1 MIKVAF
7 LFDRSNDWLAE
18 FLPNYGKKFPKFKFS
33 QIYDEQKIRR
43 FDITFVLG
51 YTKILRGDI
60 INANNLLLVV
70 HESDLPNGRGFS
82 PLQWQVLA
90 GENKITVSLLKVSKD
105 YDAGDLCDTVLL
117 ELDGTEL
124 YDELRYKQAKATFNL
139 IENFLVKYPD
149 NNFRK
154 QVGKPS
160 TYPRRTPADSKL
172 DIDKTIRDQFNL
184 LRICNN
190 QDWPAFFEISGVKY
204 TLKIEK
210 IG

>member
-60 INANNLLLVV
+60 FNANNLLLVV

-82 PLQWQVLA
+82 PLHWQVLPRKYHYSQPF
-90 GENKITVSLLKVSKD
+90 ESFKR
-105 YDAGDLCDTVLL
+105 
-117 ELDGTEL
+117 
-124 YDELRYKQAKATFNL
+124 LRYGRY
-139 IENFLVKYPD
+139 V
-149 NNFRK
+149 
-154 QVGKPS
+154 
-160 TYPRRTPADSKL
+160 
-172 DIDKTIRDQFNL
+172 
-184 LRICNN
+184 
-190 QDWPAFFEISGVKY
+190 
-204 TLKIEK
+204 
-210 IG
+210 